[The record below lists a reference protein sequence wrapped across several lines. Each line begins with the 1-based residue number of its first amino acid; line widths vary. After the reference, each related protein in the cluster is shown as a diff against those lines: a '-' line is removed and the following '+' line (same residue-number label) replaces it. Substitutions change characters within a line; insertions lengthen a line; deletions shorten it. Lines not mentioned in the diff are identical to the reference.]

1 MEETKTTAAEKTPV
15 TKENVKA
22 EVKAT
27 AKKMEQ
33 KVKAATKKVVS
44 KTTEKLDAEVKEET
58 AKKPAVKKPAA
69 KKTSAAKKDI
79 KTDIVLQYAGKEVLY
94 ADLVKK
100 ATQLSKKALKNNVKD
115 VKVYVKPEEN
125 MAYYVA
131 NGGEDIGSFQI

>member
-1 MEETKTTAAEKTPV
+1 MAKTTDK
-15 TKENVKA
+15 KEA
-22 EVKAT
+22 EVKT
-27 AKKMEQ
+27 
-33 KVKAATKKVVS
+33 
-44 KTTEKLDAEVKEET
+44 ET
-58 AKKPAVKKPAA
+58 AKKPAVKKS
-69 KKTSAAKKDI
+69 TAAKKDI

-100 ATQLSKKALKNNVKD
+100 ATQLSKKALKTNVKD